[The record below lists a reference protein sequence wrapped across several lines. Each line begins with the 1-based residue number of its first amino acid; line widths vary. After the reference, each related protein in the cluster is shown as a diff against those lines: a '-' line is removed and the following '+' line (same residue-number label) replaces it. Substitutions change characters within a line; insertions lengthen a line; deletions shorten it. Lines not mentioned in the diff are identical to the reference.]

1 MVGETKNTVI
11 TESAEWVEGI
21 YLLQED
27 DPVQGGEDGVDNL
40 QAKQL
45 ANRTQ
50 YLKAELAQQAKKLLE
65 HEDFAGLIT
74 KIRQDLAEKAALSS
88 PVLIGEPE
96 APTATG
102 ENKQQI
108 TNVEFVENYLANA
121 FVVFAQNNPDSIAQ
135 LRSLLNQQDSRAELN
150 LLNQRVARLSLYLSR
165 FGLSDMAIPLHF
177 AITDKNGKMAYGIK
191 QRGDF
196 YLPEATLRNDS
207 RYSGWAVTDK
217 RDNVLLGYDTSRSQF
232 SAGSTV
238 YIESDGVQS
247 LVDKNYRMAYQV
259 NQDGSMHLPAGIE
272 TETGIAYLQA
282 GYVYLQ
288 KGGVAQQL
296 THRGDVVAV
305 QMYGQAVRFIAPRR
319 GVMLTYEWRDGEIRQ
334 VFANDTSVDGFIIT
348 GQSLAEGGANLA
360 MSKTP
365 AAKGKALMLD
375 CGPVPNSTMTGGTY
389 PVDLQET
396 KFETIASNFAKATL
410 SRKDKTLFIHGAAV
424 GGMSYARLTRGGS
437 AKVYERIVEQM
448 KALLHFP
455 FKLSY
460 KAIFVIHG
468 EADGGGG
475 TDNYDQALTSWLN
488 YFTEDIQ
495 LFTKQ
500 QEKPVMLLCQTS
512 SAAGYKREL
521 IQRHQ
526 FKTPFAQLKA
536 TETSPYHYLVCPKY
550 QFDYKDHAHI
560 LAKDTQ
566 YLGEYYAKVKNEV
579 VDKGNDWVGLRPKQL
594 TKTAA
599 NSVEI
604 EFYVS
609 VPPLTFDT
617 DWVSNPSNYGFYLYN
632 SSDVTIQSVELLP
645 DVNKVK
651 ITTNGDIPSGAT
663 ITYAFDNG
671 VGGKSGRTQGARGNL
686 RDSDPTMSLDGR
698 FHLYNW
704 AFAFELPIH

>member
-1 MVGETKNTVI
+1 MVGETKNSVI
-11 TESAEWVEGI
+11 KEQAEWVDEI

-27 DPVQGGEDGVDNL
+27 DPVQGGEDGIDNL

-45 ANRTQ
+45 ANRTTFLREKFTEQ
-50 YLKAELAQQAKKLLE
+50 EKKLLE
-65 HEDFAGLIT
+65 HDRFSALIEE
-74 KIRQDLAEKAALSS
+74 IQQDLAEKASLSS
-88 PVLIGEPE
+88 PTFLGVPE
-96 APTATG
+96 TETATG

-121 FVVFAQNNPDSIAQ
+121 FVVFAQNNPESIEQ
-135 LRSLLNQQDSRAELN
+135 LRTLMQQQDNRGELN
-150 LLNQRVARLSLYLSR
+150 LLNERVARLSMYLSR

-177 AITDKNGKMAYGIK
+177 AITDKNGKLAYGIT

-207 RYSGWAVTDK
+207 RYAGWAVTDK
-217 RDNVLLGYDTSRSQF
+217 HDHILLGYDTSRGRF
-232 SAGSTV
+232 SAGSTA
-238 YIESDGVQS
+238 YIESKGVQS
-247 LVDKNYRMAYQV
+247 LVDKDYRMAYQI
-259 NQDGSMHLPAGIE
+259 NQDGSMFLPAGVE
-272 TETGIAYLQA
+272 TDTGIAYLQA
-282 GYVYLQ
+282 GDVYLQ

-296 THRGDVVAV
+296 TQRGDVVAV
-305 QMYGQAVRFIAPRR
+305 QMHGQAVRFIAPRR
-319 GVMLTYEWRDGEIRQ
+319 GVMLTYEWREGEIRQ
-334 VFANDTSVDGFIIT
+334 VFDNDNSVDGFIIT

-360 MSKTP
+360 ISKTP
-365 AAKGKALMLD
+365 VAKGKALMLD
-375 CGPVPNSTMTGGTY
+375 CGPVPNNTMTGGSY
-389 PVDLQET
+389 PVDLKET

-410 SRKDKTLFIHGAAV
+410 ANKDKTLFVHGAAV
-424 GGMSYARLTRGGS
+424 GGMTYARLTRGGN
-437 AKVYERIVEQM
+437 ANVYARIIEQM

-460 KAIFVIHG
+460 KAILVIHG
-468 EADGGGG
+468 EADGGSG
-475 TDNYDQALTSWLN
+475 TDNYDQALQNWWT

-521 IQRHQ
+521 EKRHE
-526 FKTPFAQLKA
+526 FKTPFAQLKVSA
-536 TETSPYHYLVCPKY
+536 ESPYHYLVCPKY

-566 YLGEYYAKVKNEV
+566 YLGEYYAKVKHEV
-579 VDKGNDWVGLRPKQL
+579 VDKGKDWLGLRPKQL
-594 TKTAA
+594 IKTAT
-599 NSVEI
+599 NTVDI
-604 EFYVS
+604 EFYVPT
-609 VPPLTFDT
+609 PPLVFDT

-632 SSDVTIQSVELLP
+632 DNGVTINNVELLANE
-645 DVNKVK
+645 NKVR
-651 ITTNGDIPSGAT
+651 ITTDGDIPQGAT

-686 RDSDPTMSLDGR
+686 RDSDSIMSLDGQ